1 MDSATFSPS
10 VQQATLET
18 YYRRTYGDQLAVRVA
33 SVALVS
39 GVTAYLAVWPLAWG
53 VVWALGYLGGE
64 IALIAWWRSAQKV
77 MASTAS
83 RLDRDR
89 LRNQLILLSA
99 SLSAYAAIPCFFT
112 AYGDLAA
119 RILGVTVAAGIL
131 LIIGAQ
137 HSLHRNMFLLTA
149 PVGEIEAAV
158 IEQVRHMLR
167 APEVIV
173 AAWREGHRHDDDL
186 TEQEMREA
194 LVQLDPLWEELFP
207 GEQARVIQL
216 LVDRV
221 DIHQDEVA
229 IRLRNDGLSSLAG
242 ELASISTTER
252 IAA

>member
-1 MDSATFSPS
+1 
-10 VQQATLET
+10 
-18 YYRRTYGDQLAVRVA
+18 
-33 SVALVS
+33 
-39 GVTAYLAVWPLAWG
+39 
-53 VVWALGYLGGE
+53 
-64 IALIAWWRSAQKV
+64 
-77 MASTAS
+77 
-83 RLDRDR
+83 
-89 LRNQLILLSA
+89 
-99 SLSAYAAIPCFFT
+99 
-112 AYGDLAA
+112 
-119 RILGVTVAAGIL
+119 
-131 LIIGAQ
+131 
-137 HSLHRNMFLLTA
+137 
-149 PVGEIEAAV
+149 V